1 VTVSATIDTVHS
13 RDAIEP
19 NEKKTHSLCARGS
32 GSFLGGLASADPNDK
47 SIVDVK
53 QETFYKQDI
62 KLSFPIRHQ
71 SIMSKSYMEKPPSSH
86 LTVATQS
93 GRIRGE
99 NFFYCTMLYSP
110 SWDNKYVKDR
120 D

>member
-1 VTVSATIDTVHS
+1 VTPLNLTKKRPTPSAQEGVG
-13 RDAIEP
+13 
-19 NEKKTHSLCARGS
+19 L
-32 GSFLGGLASADPNDK
+32 FLGGLSSADPNDK

-99 NFFYCTMLYSP
+99 NIFYCTMLYSP